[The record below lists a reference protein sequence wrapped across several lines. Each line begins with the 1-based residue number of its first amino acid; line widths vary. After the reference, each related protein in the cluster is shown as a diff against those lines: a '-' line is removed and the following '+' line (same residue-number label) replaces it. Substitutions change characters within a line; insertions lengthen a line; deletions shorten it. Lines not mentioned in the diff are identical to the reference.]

1 VRHFFPG
8 ILPVIEVEEV
18 NLCITKLKAQL
29 KALLFVEDLPKYYEK
44 TLRENYA
51 RHNLL
56 LERFV
61 INIRQRLPR
70 ACQAKD
76 CGSKNLAI
84 MSPKK
89 IPSTPKKRK
98 DKVTV
103 LSQSPNVKVSTKQ
116 EASLY
121 SSNPRQKRRMN
132 TKSRNTI
139 RQEFDFKSFTSFK
152 YPVELNIVSFPRGCL
167 KLAMFTY
174 IYSGCCYYI
183 GKRC

>member
-1 VRHFFPG
+1 MRHFFPG
-8 ILPVIEVEEV
+8 ILPVIEVKEV

-89 IPSTPKKRK
+89 IPSTPKKWK
-98 DKVTV
+98 EKVTI
-103 LSQSPNVKVSTKQ
+103 LSPSPNVKVATKQ
-116 EASLY
+116 EVY
-121 SSNPRQKRRMN
+121 SSNPRQKRRLN
-132 TKSRNTI
+132 TKLRNTI
-139 RQEFDFKSFTSFK
+139 RQEFDFTSL
-152 YPVELNIVSFPRGCL
+152 PHSNILQS
-167 KLAMFTY
+167 
-174 IYSGCCYYI
+174 
-183 GKRC
+183 

>member
-1 VRHFFPG
+1 MRHFFPG

-29 KALLFVEDLPKYYEK
+29 KALLFVKDLPKYYEK
-44 TLRENYA
+44 TSRENYA
-51 RHNLL
+51 RHDL

-61 INIRQRLPR
+61 SKIRQRLPR
-70 ACQAKD
+70 ACQAKNCD
-76 CGSKNLAI
+76 AKNLAI

-98 DKVTV
+98 EKVTV
-103 LSQSPNVKVSTKQ
+103 LSPSPNVKVSTKQ
-116 EASLY
+116 EAY
-121 SSNPRQKRRMN
+121 SSNPRQKRRLN
-132 TKSRNTI
+132 TKSRNSV

-152 YPVELNIVSFPRGCL
+152 YPAELDIVSFSRVRL

-174 IYSGCCYYI
+174 IYSGCCYYN

>member
-1 VRHFFPG
+1 MRHFFPG

-51 RHNLL
+51 RHDL

-61 INIRQRLPR
+61 INFRQRLPR

-76 CGSKNLAI
+76 CAAEKQAI
-84 MSPKK
+84 TSPKK

-98 DKVTV
+98 EKVTI
-103 LSQSPNVKVSTKQ
+103 LSPSPNVKVSSKQ
-116 EASLY
+116 EAY
-121 SSNPRQKRRMN
+121 SSNPRQKRRLN

-139 RQEFDFKSFTSFK
+139 RQEFDFTSFTSFK
-152 YPVELNIVSFPRGCL
+152 YPAELNIVSFSRVSL

-174 IYSGCCYYI
+174 IYSGCY
-183 GKRC
+183 